1 MIFDKDPGKNVGKFL
16 RYGIKILLSV
26 EISFAA
32 IQLDCKCPV
41 IANNVFLNQ
50 VAVEIFQDFTLVIFD
65 SYASLKAKSL
75 IAVECTR
82 INYWDVETK
91 NSKLR
96 ITYTYMYSYQLFQP
110 SCQSRFPLVCC
121 KMTIIVRVE
130 LKFKISLVC
139 IKFCKYILKPSFQL
153 LLSDN

>member
-50 VAVEIFQDFTLVIFD
+50 DAVEIFQDFTLVISD

-91 NSKLR
+91 NSKIR
-96 ITYTYMYSYQLFQP
+96 IYELPIHVLVSAFSTKLLV
-110 SCQSRFPLVCC
+110 PLPA
-121 KMTIIVRVE
+121 
-130 LKFKISLVC
+130 SL
-139 IKFCKYILKPSFQL
+139 L
-153 LLSDN
+153 